1 MSCAGADVAARG
13 ARQLPAAAVRE
24 QCALP
29 AVSRARDLGAER
41 DGRTD
46 PSLGE
51 DGDGDYV
58 LRRGLAAA
66 ATTCSGV

>member
-1 MSCAGADVAARG
+1 VSCAGADVAAQG

-46 PSLGE
+46 LLSGKME
-51 DGDGDYV
+51 TE
-58 LRRGLAAA
+58 
-66 ATTCSGV
+66 TTCSVAA